1 MNHSIKFLLQLE
13 PELLK
18 EGSGFRYQLFL
29 KNQSHLEINLFDF
42 TVHDIEIQDI
52 TFQETLS
59 PEWIL
64 PDFYPLF
71 PQKLS
76 PQETFQMEGEL
87 LTYFPLRSK
96 HDYEVKIQIKYY
108 FALTEL
114 QEETGILVEN
124 PLQTLSSNVC
134 SFHIPTL
141 PPMWHKDLE
150 RQALML
156 IGEQT
161 GYFLKE
167 ILVLPLDVSSAYT
180 FNILPVLLPDEALLV
195 LRAENLPLWKEEL
208 IQIWVETVSPYRSWF
223 KSFRYLDLSEKL
235 LYRMIFSFYA
245 AHEVSPSSNDDHFY
259 FPENWS

>member
-114 QEETGILVEN
+114 QEKQGFSSKTLYKRSLRTSALFISLRFLQCGIRIW
-124 PLQTLSSNVC
+124 NV
-134 SFHIPTL
+134 
-141 PPMWHKDLE
+141 K
-150 RQALML
+150 R
-156 IGEQT
+156 
-161 GYFLKE
+161 
-167 ILVLPLDVSSAYT
+167 
-180 FNILPVLLPDEALLV
+180 
-195 LRAENLPLWKEEL
+195 
-208 IQIWVETVSPYRSWF
+208 
-223 KSFRYLDLSEKL
+223 
-235 LYRMIFSFYA
+235 
-245 AHEVSPSSNDDHFY
+245 
-259 FPENWS
+259 